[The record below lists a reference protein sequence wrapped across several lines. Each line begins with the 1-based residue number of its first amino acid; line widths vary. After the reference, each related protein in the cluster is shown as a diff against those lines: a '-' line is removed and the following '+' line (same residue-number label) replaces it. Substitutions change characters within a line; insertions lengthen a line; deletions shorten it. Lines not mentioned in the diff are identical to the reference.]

1 MNKNLTEI
9 VFILDRSGSMHG
21 LEGDTIGGF
30 NSLLEK
36 QKAEEGEAVVT
47 TVLFDDKYEL
57 LHDRINIKGISPITT
72 EDYYVRG
79 CTALLDAI
87 GNTISKID
95 NTQKHTLKDQ
105 SAENV
110 MFVIVT
116 DGLENASKE
125 FTHKSIKEMV
135 ESKKKSG
142 WEFIFLGA
150 NIDAIA
156 EGAKIGIE
164 ETRACLYHANSKGV
178 RNCFASSNDAI
189 SMVRDKKVLDENWKK
204 ENKEK

>member
-87 GNTISKID
+87 GSTISKID
-95 NTQKHTLKDQ
+95 NTQKYTLKEQ
-105 SAENV
+105 RAENV
-110 MFVIVT
+110 IFVIVT

-125 FTHKSIKEMV
+125 FTYKSIKEMV
-135 ESKKKSG
+135 ESKQKLG

-150 NIDAIA
+150 NMDAIA
-156 EGAKIGIE
+156 EGGKIGI
-164 ETRACLYHANSKGV
+164 RASHS
-178 RNCFASSNDAI
+178 ASFKLDLNGIARSYSSSSDAI
-189 SMVRDKKVLDENWKK
+189 SMVREKRILNEDWKNDLKK
-204 ENKEK
+204 E